1 MKINETKMK
10 QAQECLEKNWYGIIN
25 MEHMKYKDKEYI
37 DAYNEL
43 STATANMLEDDNLLA
58 KAIASIIR
66 NQMEDFHCKYLT
78 DEQMKELNP
87 IIRNSIYSALQLIR
101 QDPMMLYVYAKMY
114 VPTYWEDCEKIQI

>member
-1 MKINETKMK
+1 
-10 QAQECLEKNWYGIIN
+10 
-25 MEHMKYKDKEYI
+25 MEHIKYKDKEYI

>member
-1 MKINETKMK
+1 MG
-10 QAQECLEKNWYGIIN
+10 Y
-25 MEHMKYKDKEYI
+25 MKYENKEFI

-43 STATANMLEDDNLLA
+43 SIATANMLEDDNLLA

-66 NQMEDFHCKYLT
+66 NQMKDFHCKYLT

-101 QDPMMLYVYAKMY
+101 QDPTMLYVNAKMY
-114 VPTYWEDCEKIQI
+114 VPTYWEDCEIIQI

>member
-1 MKINETKMK
+1 MGHME
-10 QAQECLEKNWYGIIN
+10 YG
-25 MEHMKYKDKEYI
+25 DKEFI
-37 DAYNEL
+37 DAFNEA
-43 STATANMLEDDNLLA
+43 SIAADEMLEDDNLLA

-87 IIRNSIYSALQLIR
+87 IIRNSIYSALQLFR
-101 QDPMMLYVYAKMY
+101 LDPMMLYVYAKMY